1 MTKPSQAKGLLH
13 KVPDWLGRL
22 NSNKRSLCLRLAALL
37 PDGADCLDWGGGEMT
52 ISNKA

>member
-22 NSNKRSLCLRLAALL
+22 NSNKRSLCLRLAAGRRK
-37 PDGADCLDWGGGEMT
+37 DE
-52 ISNKA
+52 SRFQR